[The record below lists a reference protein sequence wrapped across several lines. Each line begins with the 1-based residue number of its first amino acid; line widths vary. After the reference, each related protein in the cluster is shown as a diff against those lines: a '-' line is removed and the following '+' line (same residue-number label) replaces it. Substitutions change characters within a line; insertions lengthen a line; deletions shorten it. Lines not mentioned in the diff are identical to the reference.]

1 MFDDSY
7 FRTTLLRD
15 VEAAGGHPIVEVQL
29 LSGHAHRVR
38 SILEVGSGT
47 VTLETYI
54 TKGDLAHERP
64 HFGDV
69 DSNAVDGKETYRTV
83 IAYEGIAAIILDP
96 SPAHVRVR
104 PGFASA

>member
-38 SILEVGSGT
+38 SILEVGTGT

-54 TKGDLAHERP
+54 TKGDLANERP

-69 DSNAVDGKETYRTV
+69 DSSAGDMKETFRTV
-83 IAYEGIAAIILDP
+83 IAYEGIAAVILDRT
-96 SPAHVRVR
+96 PAHVRVR

>member
-38 SILEVGSGT
+38 SVVEVGSGT

-69 DSNAVDGKETYRTV
+69 DSSTSDAKETYRTV
-83 IAYEGIAAIILDP
+83 IAYEGIAAVILDP
-96 SPAHVRVR
+96 APAHVRVR